1 MVELFRLVNHFLSS
15 LYGCGSRF
23 QDQGEHGEA
32 QGEPSQMDSDMPL
45 VDVIRVCTKKDSS
58 KMLKKNMNLLFFGMS
73 HTNFPEVI
81 SLSPLAPRIFAL
93 VPLCSK
99 RIIDSVESICNLPSG
114 KLT

>member
-58 KMLKKNMNLLFFGMS
+58 KMLKKTWIYFSLAC
-73 HTNFPEVI
+73 HTQIFPKWLVC
-81 SLSPLAPRIFAL
+81 LPL
-93 VPLCSK
+93 PL
-99 RIIDSVESICNLPSG
+99 EFLH
-114 KLT
+114 